1 MKDLFVWFWTAM
13 IFLSIL
19 WYVVLFVYV
28 GIKGGFEI
36 LRMMQALSDR
46 SGPAQGDNIEE
57 QGRRS

>member
-1 MKDLFVWFWTAM
+1 MRDLFVWFWTAM

-46 SGPAQGDNIEE
+46 SGPAQGDNI
-57 QGRRS
+57 